1 MKIYVINGNT
11 NTLVSQEINNAAQEA
26 VFSGTEIITITPEMG
41 PSTIEGYMD
50 GQISAIGVCEM
61 IAKYHRE
68 ADAFVLACFS
78 DPGLYPARELTQKP
92 IVGIAE
98 ASMVTAVQLGHLFS
112 LLTPLRRL
120 KPVLRGL
127 VHQYGFMER
136 LASIRHVDFSVADLA
151 GSDNEHMDA
160 FSAAGTK
167 AIDEDDAEV
176 LILSGAVLS
185 GKEKKLTEQLNVP
198 VLDPVKCA
206 VAQAQALVQL
216 GLETSH
222 HGGFS
227 KPFRKDCS
235 NCPEGFKDYYQ

>member
-1 MKIYVINGNT
+1 MKIFVINGNT
-11 NTLVSQEINNAAQEA
+11 NTKVSQNINKAAQQA
-26 VFSGTEIITITPEMG
+26 AFTGTETITITPEVG
-41 PSTIEGYMD
+41 PASIEGYMD
-50 GQISAIGVCEM
+50 GQISAIGVCEV
-61 IAKYHRE
+61 IAKYHGE

-120 KPVLRGL
+120 KPVLKGL
-127 VHQYGFMER
+127 VNQYGFMER
-136 LASIRHVDFSVADLA
+136 LASIRHVDFSVAALA
-151 GSDNEHMDA
+151 GSENEHMDA
-160 FSAAGTK
+160 FFAAGTK

-176 LILSGAVLS
+176 LILAGAVLS
-185 GKEKKLTEQLNVP
+185 GKEKKLSDQLNVP

-206 VAQAQALVQL
+206 VAQAQAFVKL

-222 HGGFS
+222 LGGFS
-227 KPFRKDCS
+227 KPFRKDCH
-235 NCPEGFKDYYQ
+235 NCPEEISKYY